1 MLEGRSIKAPVTLGV
16 TLIVLVVTL
25 GVIWALLSFLG
36 IFDETPGG
44 VVFWT
49 LFVIGSL
56 LLITILVGVIFYL
69 ALAVKAF
76 RLNQR
81 QSNFIDSVTHELK
94 SPLASI
100 KLYLQTVSRHSID
113 EAQKQ
118 DFYQIMLEDIERL
131 DALIDHLLDTAL
143 VDRGQGSD
151 DEQVFR
157 LDELI
162 QQCAQAA
169 CMRYRVAQST
179 VDLQGD
185 PTWIHSNALQLEIL
199 FRNLIDNAIKYG
211 GNPTNVVASIR
222 RSRTKEDQVI
232 VSIADNG
239 KGIPYD
245 MRRKIFGRFVRIGSE
260 LQRSKPGTGLGLHL
274 VRTISRT
281 LGAAVRIYSRT
292 DFDGVDGTVFEVTLR
307 HAEPPPEPHETAN
320 SDPDLTS

>member
-1 MLEGRSIKAPVTLGV
+1 MLEGRSIKAPVALGV

-94 SPLASI
+94 SPIASI

-113 EAQKQ
+113 EAQKR

-143 VDRGQGSD
+143 VDRGQEPE

-162 QQCAQAA
+162 QQCVQAA
-169 CMRYRVAQST
+169 YMRYRVAQST
-179 VDLQGD
+179 VEVQGE
-185 PTWIHSNALQLEIL
+185 PTWIRSNAVQLEIL

-211 GNPTNVVASIR
+211 GKPTNVVASIR
-222 RSRTKEDQVI
+222 PSRAKEDQVI

-239 KGIPYD
+239 GGIPYD

-260 LQRSKPGTGLGLHL
+260 LQRNKPGTGLGLHL

-292 DFDGVDGTVFEVTLR
+292 DFDGIDGTVFEVTLR
-307 HAEPPPEPHETAN
+307 HAEPPPEPDPLADSE
-320 SDPDLTS
+320 SDLAS